1 MAIGLTWL
9 VEQHVSFVKAWDT
22 ITPEELRQYDRD
34 AMALLS
40 EVTIPV
46 THVLFDAAETKL
58 LPALPQIL
66 MLKAPQ
72 DARIGWVLMVA
83 VRSAPL
89 KVIAENTARFF
100 QLKLRFFP
108 TAEDGYD
115 FLRTMYPN
123 LPAWSSIDLAAAE
136 ARIRSQMR

>member
-9 VEQHVSFVKAWDT
+9 VDQHVSLVKAWDN
-22 ITPEELRQYDRD
+22 ITAEELRHYDED
-34 AMALLS
+34 AIALLNTMTTPIS
-40 EVTIPV
+40 
-46 THVLFDAAETKL
+46 HVIFDASETKL
-58 LPALPQIL
+58 LPALSQVL

-72 DARIGWVLMVA
+72 DKRIGWVLMVA

-89 KVIAENTARFF
+89 KVIAENAARFF

-108 TAEDGYD
+108 TSEDGYD

-123 LPAWSSIDLAAAE
+123 LPAWSSINLAEAE
-136 ARIRSQMR
+136 ARIRAQIR